1 MGHQY
6 VSRSKAANKPHNVKS
21 EELTALFIKAG
32 WIGQLRVPHPAIRLV
47 PFFDKGPGP
56 AEVDNG

>member
-32 WIGQLRVPHPAIRLV
+32 WIGQLRERPRFIRAV